1 MTSLVTTTMKRKPTK
16 IERLMTGLYKTHYP
30 MLTRCLE
37 HWIGTQADDIISHL
51 GERLTRNPDLWDGND
66 DLLPH
71 FLVRSA
77 RRLAI
82 NRLRDRRREYADCD
96 RLADLREAGGEQQR
110 IEVRALDHSPEDLV
124 LAHMQEQEW
133 RAIVQ
138 RSCDEYIGEH
148 RGHLDRARRM
158 AVCERRM
165 AVWESMVGEVGGNEH
180 ARAHGV
186 NPNTVHGCIKA
197 IRSMIDDQKRLERT
211 GS

>member
-1 MTSLVTTTMKRKPTK
+1 MKRKPTK

-51 GERLTRNPDLWDGND
+51 GET
-66 DLLPH
+66 
-71 FLVRSA
+71 

-110 IEVRALDHSPEDLV
+110 IEVRALDHSPEDIV

-138 RSCDEYIGEH
+138 RSCDEYIG
-148 RGHLDRARRM
+148 GPLDR
-158 AVCERRM
+158 ERRM
-165 AVWESMVGEVGGNEH
+165 AIWEGMAEGGLSGSEY

-197 IRSMIDDQKRLERT
+197 IRSMIDEQKRLERT

>member
-1 MTSLVTTTMKRKPTK
+1 VTSLVTTTMKRKPTK

-51 GERLTRNPDLWDGND
+51 GEKLTRNPDLWDGD
-66 DLLPH
+66 EKGLPH

-138 RSCDEYIGEH
+138 RSCDDYNGGPLH
-148 RGHLDRARRM
+148 R
-158 AVCERRM
+158 ERRM
-165 AVWESMVGEVGGNEH
+165 AIWEGMAEGGLSGSEY

-197 IRSMIDDQKRLERT
+197 IRSMIDEQKRLEGT

>member
-51 GERLTRNPDLWDGND
+51 GEKLTRNPDLWDGD
-66 DLLPH
+66 EKGLPH

-110 IEVRALDHSPEDLV
+110 IEVRALDHSPEDIV

-138 RSCDEYIGEH
+138 RSCDEYIGKKP
-148 RGHLDRARRM
+148 LDRD
-158 AVCERRM
+158 RRM
-165 AVWESMVGEVGGNEH
+165 AVWECMAEGGLSGSEY
-180 ARAHGV
+180 ARAHGF
-186 NPNTVHGCIKA
+186 NPNTVHGCIKQ
-197 IRSMIDDQKRLERT
+197 IRSMIDEQKRLERT

>member
-51 GERLTRNPDLWDGND
+51 GEKLTRNPDLWDGD
-66 DLLPH
+66 EKGLPH

-110 IEVRALDHSPEDLV
+110 IEVRALDHSPEDIV

-138 RSCDEYIGEH
+138 RSCDEYIG
-148 RGHLDRARRM
+148 GPLDR
-158 AVCERRM
+158 ERRM
-165 AVWESMVGEVGGNEH
+165 AIWEGMAEGGLSGSEY

-197 IRSMIDDQKRLERT
+197 IRSMIDEQKRLERT

>member
-1 MTSLVTTTMKRKPTK
+1 MKRKPTK

-30 MLTRCLE
+30 MLTRCLQY
-37 HWIGTQADDIISHL
+37 WIGTQADDIISHL

-96 RLADLREAGGEQQR
+96 RLADLRKAGGEQQR
-110 IEVRALDHSPEDLV
+110 VEVRALDHSPDDIV

-133 RAIVQ
+133 RALVQ
-138 RSCDEYIGEH
+138 RSCDEDIG
-148 RGHLDRARRM
+148 RPFDSD
-158 AVCERRM
+158 RRM
-165 AVWESMVGEVGGNEH
+165 AVWEAMAQGGLSGNEY
-180 ARAHGV
+180 ARAHGD
-186 NPNTVHGCIKA
+186 NPNTVHGCIKR
-197 IRSMIDDQKRLERT
+197 IRRIIDEQKRLERT
-211 GS
+211 SS

>member
-1 MTSLVTTTMKRKPTK
+1 
-16 IERLMTGLYKTHYP
+16 
-30 MLTRCLE
+30 
-37 HWIGTQADDIISHL
+37 
-51 GERLTRNPDLWDGND
+51 
-66 DLLPH
+66 
-71 FLVRSA
+71 
-77 RRLAI
+77 LAI

-110 IEVRALDHSPEDLV
+110 IEVRALDHSPEDIV

-138 RSCDEYIGEH
+138 RSCDEYIG
-148 RGHLDRARRM
+148 GPLDR
-158 AVCERRM
+158 ERRM
-165 AVWESMVGEVGGNEH
+165 AIWEGMAEGGLSGSEY

-197 IRSMIDDQKRLERT
+197 IRSMIDEQKRLERT

>member
-16 IERLMTGLYKTHYP
+16 IERLMTGLYKTHYT

-138 RSCDEYIGEH
+138 RSCDEYIGP
-148 RGHLDRARRM
+148 LDRD
-158 AVCERRM
+158 RRM
-165 AVWESMVGEVGGNEH
+165 AVWECMAQGGLSGSEY
-180 ARAHGV
+180 ARAHGF
-186 NPNTVHGCIKA
+186 NPNTVHGCIKQ
-197 IRSMIDDQKRLERT
+197 IRSMIDEQKRLEGT

>member
-1 MTSLVTTTMKRKPTK
+1 MKRKPTK

-66 DLLPH
+66 DLLHH

-138 RSCDEYIGEH
+138 RSCDEYIG
-148 RGHLDRARRM
+148 GPLDR
-158 AVCERRM
+158 ERRM
-165 AVWESMVGEVGGNEH
+165 AIWEGMAEGGLSGSEY